1 MEGTYQLKV
10 RTASASFNSELEKQ
24 TINEQLRKLSVI
36 AGRELE
42 TFKDVFIFL
51 LNAVLS
57 DHQPQTQ
64 TENTLQPLVAKAIE
78 VIGYDENET
87 PTAEQ
92 VISDLLDMVQQPL
105 PEAPVVE
112 VIKEVERPLQPGEH
126 LLVLN
131 PDQDNII
138 KTIARWRSR
147 KNYDSITQTVTDVMK
162 AMVFNI
168 PTLTNDHGAYPTGFK
183 LNKLS
188 KKLELKS

>member
-1 MEGTYQLKV
+1 MEGTFQLKT
-10 RTASASFNSELEKQ
+10 RTASVSYNSETEKQ
-24 TINEQLRKLSVI
+24 AVNEQLHQLSKK
-36 AGRELE
+36 AGRVF
-42 TFKDVFIFL
+42 TSFKDVFAYL
-51 LNAVLS
+51 LAENLNENEAKTEL
-57 DHQPQTQ
+57 
-64 TENTLQPLVAKAIE
+64 ENTLQPLVDKAIE

-168 PTLTNDHGAYPTGFK
+168 PTLTNDHGAYPTGLTFDK
-183 LNKLS
+183 AS
-188 KKLELKS
+188 KKLKTI